1 MRSKVM
7 QQTVSRRSLIAGM
20 FAGAAVLAVDRYGTY
35 AQDATPGSSP
45 ASGGPDMSAYP
56 QLDVTITDS
65 ELQVSMTTV
74 PAGWVLLNVT
84 NSSSDENGAGVLGPG
99 EGQTMDDLIA
109 AAATPP
115 ADPDG
120 FPPFLYEATILGG
133 PGSMNPGESAQALLN
148 IPAGDWAVFPEG
160 NQPPTFITSAESA
173 ESNTTAP
180 EADLKVQLVDF
191 AFGGFSKVNAGP
203 QIWEITNLGDQPHML
218 TMSKVPDGTTIA
230 QVLNTAMVMGTGTPS
245 PDALTEDQFQNIPDG
260 VLLLSTGQTMYLPLT
275 LDTSTYAVLC
285 FVTDPNTGMPHVME
299 GMAAVFKAA

>member
-1 MRSKVM
+1 M
-7 QQTVSRRSLIAGM
+7 QQTVSRRSVIAGM
-20 FAGAAVLAVDRYGTY
+20 FAGAAVLAVNRYSTF
-35 AQDATPGSSP
+35 AQEATPDSSP

-56 QLDVTITDS
+56 RLDVTITDS

-74 PAGWVLLNVT
+74 PAGWVLLSVT

-99 EGQTMDDLIA
+99 AGQTMDDLIT

-115 ADPDG
+115 ADPEG

-133 PGSMNPGESAQALLN
+133 PGSISPGQSAQALLN

-173 ESNTTAP
+173 DSNTTAP
-180 EADLKVQLVDF
+180 NPDLKVQLVDF
-191 AFGGFSKVNAGP
+191 AFGGFSNVKAGP

-245 PDALTEDQFQNIPDG
+245 PDALTEDQFQNVPDG

-275 LDTSTYAVLC
+275 LDLATYAVLC

-299 GMAAVFKAA
+299 GMAAVFKTA

>member
-1 MRSKVM
+1 M
-7 QQTVSRRSLIAGM
+7 QQTVSRRSVIAGM
-20 FAGAAVLAVDRYGTY
+20 FAGAAVLAVNRFSTF
-35 AQDATPGSSP
+35 AQEATPGSSP
-45 ASGGPDMSAYP
+45 VSGGPDLSAYP
-56 QLDVTITDS
+56 RLDVTITDS

-74 PAGWVLLNVT
+74 PAGWVLLSVT
-84 NSSSDENGAGVLGPG
+84 NSSSDEGGAGVLGPG
-99 EGQTMDDLIA
+99 AGQTMDDLVA

-115 ADPDG
+115 ADPEG

-133 PGSMNPGESAQALLN
+133 PGSMSPGQTAQALLN

-160 NQPPTFITSAESA
+160 NQPPTFISSAESA
-173 ESNTTAP
+173 DSNTTAP
-180 EADLKVQLVDF
+180 NPDLKVQLVDF
-191 AFGGFSKVNAGP
+191 AFGGFSNVKAGP

-245 PDALTEDQFQNIPDG
+245 PDALTEDQFQNVPDG

-275 LDTSTYAVLC
+275 LDLATYAVLC

-299 GMAAVFKAA
+299 GMAAVFTTA